1 MQANYVIY
9 DDDLRGMRR
18 RGRSN
23 LISEI
28 VRGMRFEVGRWTGA
42 AEYDGAAMDDEGR
55 RQEREGLKALYSGT
69 IH

>member
-18 RGRSN
+18 RGRSS
-23 LISEI
+23 LVSEI
-28 VRGMRFEVGRWTGA
+28 VRGIGFEVGRWTGA
-42 AEYDGAAMDDEGR
+42 AVDDGAAMDDEGR
-55 RQEREGLKALYSGT
+55 RREREGLEALYRGT